1 MSRQKTKR
9 QKTNRQKDKNTKTKK
24 SVWYC
29 NDKKTKRQKRQKRQK
44 KTKRQQKKTKKA
56 TKDKKVK
63 TKNKVYY
70 CDVRAVSH
78 SCDVFT
84 FPFQPLIYRAP
95 KNDLCLLVSSKV
107 KSRGVDLC
115 KLARVMGH
123 HRRCQVAT
131 SRLSLPLCI
140 FPCIYPCICSCIYP
154 CICLKFQDIFVS
166 NF

>member
-1 MSRQKTKR
+1 MKVFVGRTVGTANSLYARPGKCFLFTKFR
-9 QKTNRQKDKNTKTKK
+9 GRMYHGQADMEVNTIVQPTNALQI
-24 SVWYC
+24 SC
-29 NDKKTKRQKRQKRQK
+29 Q
-44 KTKRQQKKTKKA
+44 
-56 TKDKKVK
+56 
-63 TKNKVYY
+63 
-70 CDVRAVSH
+70 H
-78 SCDVFT
+78 SGPIVVQNSLTMWNMFFSILFFT